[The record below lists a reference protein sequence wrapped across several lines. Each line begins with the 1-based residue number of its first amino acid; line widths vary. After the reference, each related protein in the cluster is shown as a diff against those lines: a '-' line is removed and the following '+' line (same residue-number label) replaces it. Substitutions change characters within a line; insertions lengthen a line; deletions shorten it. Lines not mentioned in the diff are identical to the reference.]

1 MPVLPS
7 LKVLKQSRTLYLTD
21 IKGQLWRS
29 PVGIG
34 VDIEYYSTWRDGDLF
49 AIGEGTW
56 KDGEAIDAARR
67 GLHTMFIKS
76 SRTTSGLQ
84 YYYHLG
90 HRSLVNQELSHF
102 INVLA
107 EATELRVDG
116 IFKI

>member
-1 MPVLPS
+1 M
-7 LKVLKQSRTLYLTD
+7 R
-21 IKGQLWRS
+21 
-29 PVGIG
+29 
-34 VDIEYYSTWRDGDLF
+34 RDGDQF
-49 AIGEGTW
+49 AIGEGYFSRGIW

-67 GLHTMFIKS
+67 GTAHTMFIKS

-102 INVLA
+102 INILT

-116 IFKI
+116 IIKI